1 MIGGAVGI
9 LALRSRTGQGRGG
22 SWATLG
28 VADVANSV
36 GPSGFLRGDQTPKGR
51 LLGKGRLLAKGR
63 LSGDFTTF
71 QRSSFANQRRNE
83 AENVSKERESPEE
96 PETKNTNQDMR
107 KNCELRPSQG
117 SMGKMLKATRGASP
131 REGGEAKAGGPSP
144 SIAGGGLAP
153 ASISETTRSRAPTQ

>member
-1 MIGGAVGI
+1 MRG
-9 LALRSRTGQGRGG
+9 RTGQGRGD

-63 LSGDFTTF
+63 LSGGLTTF

-83 AENVSKERESPEE
+83 AENVSKERESPEKF
-96 PETKNTNQDMR
+96 ETKNTKQNMR
-107 KNCELRPSQG
+107 KNCELRPSQSLWG
-117 SMGKMLKATRGASP
+117 RC
-131 REGGEAKAGGPSP
+131 
-144 SIAGGGLAP
+144 
-153 ASISETTRSRAPTQ
+153 